1 MKYPDVSL
9 LIQGPVSNQWA
20 NEAGK
25 YLEEYKKMF
34 GEVILSTWT
43 ENLPM
48 VNLMNIFDDDSSEM
62 KIVHQ
67 TVFIDPALDLQYNI
81 GRQTL
86 TTLKG
91 LRACTKPYVLK
102 HRTDEY
108 YSNLDVLVDKFYET
122 GCKKWVCAPVVFG
135 APSYTKFH
143 AADHLYIAPRDRLIK
158 TFIRTMGDLYLGTY
172 AKNYNGEPAAEV
184 QYTYRFLEAGSF
196 AIVDKFHA
204 LVMKENYDIVPL
216 EELVPFSIK
225 IGTKG
230 FNFTTPEEVYQDM
243 QYLRGVKTVEE
254 LMRR

>member
-1 MKYPDVSL
+1 MVKYPDVSL
-9 LIQGPVSNQWA
+9 LIQGPITAENFGWTKIPQD
-20 NEAGK
+20 
-25 YLEEYKKMF
+25 MF
-34 GEVILSTWT
+34 GEVIISTWDT
-43 ENLPM
+43 DAA
-48 VNLMNIFDDDSSEM
+48 NILHSDWKVVYQPFD
-62 KIVHQ
+62 
-67 TVFIDPALDLQYNI
+67 IDPVLDLQYNI

-91 LRACTKPYVLK
+91 LRTCTKPYVLK

-158 TFIRTMGDLYLGTY
+158 TFIQTMGDLYHGTY
-172 AKNYNGEPAAEV
+172 EKNYNGEPAAEV
-184 QYTYRFLEAGSF
+184 QYTTRFLNVGGYD
-196 AIVDKFHA
+196 IIGRYHA
-204 LVMKENYDIVPL
+204 EIMKENYDIVPL
-216 EELVPFSIK
+216 EALMPFSIK

-230 FNFTTPEEVYQDM
+230 FNFTTPEEVYNDM
-243 QYLRGVKTVEE
+243 PYLKDIKTVEE